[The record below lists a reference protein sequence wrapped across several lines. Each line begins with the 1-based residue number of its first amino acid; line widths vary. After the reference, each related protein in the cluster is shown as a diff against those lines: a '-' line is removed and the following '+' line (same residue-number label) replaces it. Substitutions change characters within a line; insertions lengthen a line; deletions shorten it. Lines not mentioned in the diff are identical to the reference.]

1 MATRYM
7 TTMHAARRAR
17 RTELWH
23 VCNSDV
29 GGKSG
34 RAILSF
40 AVLSPPFTDSSQPRS
55 LVDSNFAGLLPRAIA
70 QFGDRPAIVLRGRET
85 SFAGL
90 GRRAAA
96 IATRLTALGVTP
108 GDVCA
113 ILARD
118 PADAAAAFFAVL
130 SVGAIGTNLNELY
143 RPRQIEFVVSHS
155 RARVLII
162 GREVLN
168 ALPREIVTNARLL
181 ILEDIGETGDELRV
195 AVRRDEDPAQITYT
209 SGSTGQPKG
218 VLMSHANL
226 WAGVQIVAGY
236 LGLRSDDR
244 IASLLPFSFVYGFN
258 QLTTSLYTG
267 ATLVVE
273 RSTLAQEIVA
283 TLRRENVTVLA
294 AVPPLWQQLLGVS
307 AFRETPLETLRTMT
321 NAGGRLPPE
330 SVRRLRQA
338 QPQARLFL
346 MYGLT
351 EVFRS
356 TFLPPEEVDAHPDS
370 MGRAIPE
377 SAVYVVNER
386 GELAEPGEVGE
397 LVHGGPTVGIGYLH
411 DDENS
416 QRVFRP
422 NPFIAPGEP
431 PRVVYSGDLVRRDEE
446 GRLYYVARRDR
457 MIKTMGFRVSPEEIT
472 DVLQASGLVADV
484 AIVTEP
490 DPQRGERIIACV
502 VLNDDAGLDQLRKF
516 CGIELPRYMQ
526 PARFVAL
533 PSIPRNPSGKHDLQQ
548 LKAIAGSPT
557 ATATTDP
564 PAT

>member
-1 MATRYM
+1 MCKLDSRHNHPRERALSHTVATRYM

-17 RTELWH
+17 RTGVWP
-23 VCNSDV
+23 VCNSCV
-29 GGKSG
+29 GGKSAP
-34 RAILSF
+34 AILSS
-40 AVLSPPFTDSSQPRS
+40 AVFPPPFTDSSQPRS
-55 LVDSNFAGLLPRAIA
+55 LVDSNFADLLPRAIA

-85 SFAGL
+85 SFADL

-96 IATRLTALGVTP
+96 IATRLTALGITP

-118 PADAAAAFFAVL
+118 PADAAAAFVVGL
-130 SVGAIGTNLNELY
+130 LVGAIGTNLNELY

-346 MYGLT
+346 MYGLPQ
-351 EVFRS
+351 VFCPP
-356 TFLPPEEVDAHPDS
+356 FLPPKKRDA
-370 MGRAIPE
+370 R
-377 SAVYVVNER
+377 
-386 GELAEPGEVGE
+386 
-397 LVHGGPTVGIGYLH
+397 
-411 DDENS
+411 
-416 QRVFRP
+416 
-422 NPFIAPGEP
+422 
-431 PRVVYSGDLVRRDEE
+431 
-446 GRLYYVARRDR
+446 
-457 MIKTMGFRVSPEEIT
+457 
-472 DVLQASGLVADV
+472 
-484 AIVTEP
+484 
-490 DPQRGERIIACV
+490 
-502 VLNDDAGLDQLRKF
+502 
-516 CGIELPRYMQ
+516 
-526 PARFVAL
+526 
-533 PSIPRNPSGKHDLQQ
+533 
-548 LKAIAGSPT
+548 
-557 ATATTDP
+557 
-564 PAT
+564 